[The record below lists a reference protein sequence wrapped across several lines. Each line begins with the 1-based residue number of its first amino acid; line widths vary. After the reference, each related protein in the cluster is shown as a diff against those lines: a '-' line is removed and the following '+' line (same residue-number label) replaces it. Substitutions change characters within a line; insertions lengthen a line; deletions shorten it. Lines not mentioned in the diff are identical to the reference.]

1 MYVIKMGG
9 AEGVGL
15 EPVADDLAACWRD
28 GQRFVLVHGGSAE
41 TNRLAEEV
49 GHPPQFVTSVSG
61 HVSRRT
67 DARTLELF
75 LMATALVNR
84 RLVGLLVARGVRA
97 VGLSGVDGGL
107 LLARRK
113 AALRVVVD
121 GRQRVIRDDWTG
133 RPEAVHRPLLDLLL
147 ASGYLP
153 VVAPV
158 ALGRS
163 GEPLNVDGDRAAALI
178 ATVLDAGTLIFLT
191 NVPGLLAR
199 LPDEESLI
207 RHVPRD
213 QLDARF
219 GIARGRMKKKLLGA
233 KEALEQGVDRVI
245 IADGRR
251 PAPVNAALR
260 GIGTLIGAPLPTG
273 RMEAR
278 S

>member
-15 EPVADDLAACWRD
+15 EPVADDLASCWRD

-84 RLVGLLVARGVRA
+84 RLVAALVARGVRA

-219 GIARGRMKKKLLGA
+219 DIARGRMKKKLLGA